1 MSESLTPSPA
11 LARVAKGGLCAGCG
25 LCAAIAPDQ
34 VTIEVTEA
42 GFLRPTQTG
51 PIGAAQ
57 DAAIAAS
64 CPGLGQTV
72 DAGGRTD
79 DTLWGPYTAMQT
91 GWASDPDLRHAASSG
106 GALSAVLVHLIEGG
120 EVDAVLQTTADPQTP
135 WANTTQLSRSADQ
148 ILTAA
153 GSRYAPLAPL
163 AGIEALLTKE
173 ERIAFVGKPC
183 DVVAL
188 RARAMDDPRVARVF
202 PVMVSFFCAGVPS
215 LTGAREVIK
224 ALGVSPDEVTAFR
237 YRGNG
242 WPGRAAATLTDGSDR
257 SMTYH
262 ESWGGILSGHVQHRC
277 KICADGTGK
286 AADIVCADAWET
298 DAAGYPLFEE
308 RDGVSLIVARTAL
321 GARLIDQA
329 AAAGAIATEPFD
341 VAGLASMQPGQ
352 SGRRR
357 VLAARLAGLLVMGK
371 PIPRYRGLHVIGA
384 AKQGRFPTLVRNFLG
399 MVRRVL
405 QGRIR

>member
-1 MSESLTPSPA
+1 
-11 LARVAKGGLCAGCG
+11 
-25 LCAAIAPDQ
+25 
-34 VTIEVTEA
+34 
-42 GFLRPTQTG
+42 
-51 PIGAAQ
+51 
-57 DAAIAAS
+57 
-64 CPGLGQTV
+64 
-72 DAGGRTD
+72 
-79 DTLWGPYTAMQT
+79 
-91 GWASDPDLRHAASSG
+91 
-106 GALSAVLVHLIEGG
+106 
-120 EVDAVLQTTADPQTP
+120 
-135 WANTTQLSRSADQ
+135 
-148 ILTAA
+148 
-153 GSRYAPLAPL
+153 
-163 AGIEALLTKE
+163 
-173 ERIAFVGKPC
+173 
-183 DVVAL
+183 
-188 RARAMDDPRVARVF
+188 
-202 PVMVSFFCAGVPS
+202 
-215 LTGAREVIK
+215 VIK
-224 ALGVSPDEVTAFR
+224 ALGVSPDDVTAFR

-308 RDGVSLIVARTAL
+308 RHGVSLIVARTAL

-357 VLAARLAGLLVMGK
+357 VLAARLAGLRVMGK

-384 AKQGRFPTLVRNFLG
+384 TKQGRFPTLVRNFLG